1 MLYRCELTA
10 VITLPERIVQRIRE
24 EASKLGIT
32 SEEYIIELITQKLD
46 PRNKAVEYIEATEE
60 LLEQAK
66 EELKTSNIRQ
76 AAEKIRVL
84 QH

>member
-1 MLYRCELTA
+1 MLCRCKLTA
-10 VITLPERIVQRIRE
+10 VIILPERIAQHIRE
-24 EASKLGIT
+24 EASKLNIT

-46 PRNKAVEYIEATEE
+46 PRNRAIEYIGVAKE
-60 LLEQAK
+60 LLEHAK
-66 EELKTSNIRQ
+66 EELKRGNTRQ